1 MHWFG
6 MYVAAAVAL
15 AIAVFAAADWL
26 RQDHVPAPDH
36 LFAISMVA
44 GLLWPALMLGI
55 VELALI
61 FWAHR
66 MARTAP
72 A

>member
-1 MHWFG
+1 
-6 MYVAAAVAL
+6 
-15 AIAVFAAADWL
+15 
-26 RQDHVPAPDH
+26 
-36 LFAISMVA
+36 
-44 GLLWPALMLGI
+44 LLWPALMLGI

-61 FWAHR
+61 FWVHR